1 MSTTFTARPNQE
13 PEIFPIN
20 GWHSHPVYQGF
31 YILRNGDL
39 WLDVGSQMGHL
50 GQFDIRRLP
59 TDRWVTLQDGQGS
72 PLPVEVYV
80 QQFGDVV
87 GRWLSP
93 NSTQPR
99 ESAPRPTESAP
110 TPSNP
115 ATEDTGLD
123 IDALFGLAAKQTTS
137 VPPALQSTVDDFIDF
152 TGCVLGIVLSE
163 RQIDAL
169 RAALVQSLS
178 EAGSAD
184 AQIIQSQVTAFQGLK
199 SADAKTRH
207 AWRQQNQAP
216 FVAWLSQHEAE
227 SPISQLLAQWY
238 AEAQQVITAGQPP
251 LTREAAESWA
261 ELSAF
266 AVLIAQGKEPGA
278 ETPGNLE
285 AMIAQLARDYA
296 ALPPVQQL
304 WMAFAP
310 ITLYELR
317 RSWPTLSPP
326 RREGVRMQLAKQFG
340 IALGQTAQTS
350 AGYQPP
356 SPVAPPPATSGAPA
370 SSWEQFR
377 QDDTSVAGLQQQ
389 WSEAK
394 AKGDESKAAQLQLE
408 VQKALQREAAAT
420 AMLSNIASMRHSM
433 MMAVA
438 NNLKS

>member
-1 MSTTFTARPNQE
+1 MSTNFTARPNQE

-20 GWHSHPVYQGF
+20 GWHSHPVFQGF
-31 YILRNGDL
+31 YILRNGDV

-80 QQFGDVV
+80 QRFGDVV
-87 GRWLSP
+87 GRWLSANP
-93 NSTQPR
+93 TQPG
-99 ESAPRPTESAP
+99 ESAPR
-110 TPSNP
+110 PSNP

-137 VPPALQSTVDDFIDF
+137 VPPAFQATVDDFIDF
-152 TGCVLGIVLSE
+152 AGCVLGVVLSE

-169 RAALVQSLS
+169 RTAAVQSLS
-178 EAGSAD
+178 QAGSGD
-184 AQIIQSQVTAFQGLK
+184 AQIIQSNVSAFQSLK
-199 SADAKTRH
+199 SADAQTRH

-216 FVAWLSQHEAE
+216 FVAWLSQHQNE
-227 SPISQLLAQWY
+227 SQILQLLAQWY
-238 AEAQQVITAGQPP
+238 AEAQQPIAAGQPP

-285 AMIAQLARDYA
+285 AMIAQLARDYPT
-296 ALPPVQQL
+296 LPPVQQL

-317 RSWPTLSPP
+317 RSWPAMSPP
-326 RREGVRMQLAKQFG
+326 QREGVRMQLAKQFG
-340 IALGQTAQTS
+340 IALGQTSQTS
-350 AGYQPP
+350 TGYQPP
-356 SPVAPPPATSGAPA
+356 SPVAAPPATPGAPA
-370 SSWEQFR
+370 SNWEQFR

-408 VQKALQREAAAT
+408 VQKALQREASAT

-438 NNLKS
+438 NNLKF